1 LEGKLGKDIFKDT
14 KVQDIIDFGIIP
26 ELIGRLP
33 IVAPLNSLDELDLVR
48 ILTEPKNSIIK
59 EYKKLFKLDDVD
71 LEFSDGAI
79 KGFANK
85 AFKYKTGA
93 RGLRAIFE
101 EVLLD
106 TMYNIPSIKN
116 AFRVNISED
125 NVLNNTN
132 PEIEIKD
139 RKSKKIK
146 NKKTLE
152 FTSS

>member
-1 LEGKLGKDIFKDT
+1 M
-14 KVQDIIDFGIIP
+14 QDIIDFGIIP

>member
-1 LEGKLGKDIFKDT
+1 M
-14 KVQDIIDFGIIP
+14 
-26 ELIGRLP
+26 P